1 MDALHYVFLILL
13 IIAVAAAVGSYFFAI
28 TKGKN
33 LVEKKFTD
41 LGKTAESI
49 IDTAKKEGEK
59 RQKEMVADAK
69 KEA

>member
-33 LVEKKFTD
+33 QVEKNV
-41 LGKTAESI
+41 SI
-49 IDTAKKEGEK
+49 I
-59 RQKEMVADAK
+59 VS
-69 KEA
+69 